1 MSDATRHSLNTSTTP
16 VMSSSTSDSTSAP
29 APSPSP
35 SPSSPDRREAW
46 QRGPVAGVPALLQPV
61 AHALIQ
67 TRDELTALSADL
79 PDAILWAR
87 PAGVASPGFHLRHV
101 SGVVDRLFT
110 YARGEQLSTEQK
122 TSLAGETEATREG
135 YAGNSKDTA
144 ESLAAAFAAQVET
157 ALAQLRATD
166 ESHLTDGRGVGR
178 AQIPS
183 TMLGLLSHAAEHT
196 QRHLGQFL
204 VTVRVARSSS
214 PGTA

>member
-1 MSDATRHSLNTSTTP
+1 MSP
-16 VMSSSTSDSTSAP
+16 STSDAASAP
-29 APSPSP
+29 APAPA
-35 SPSSPDRREAW
+35 PDRREAW

-67 TRDELTALSADL
+67 TRDELTALSAGL

-110 YARGEQLSTEQK
+110 YALGEQLTDEQRK
-122 TSLAGETEATREG
+122 SLAAETEATREG
-135 YAGNSKDTA
+135 YAGNGTDTA

-166 ESHLTDGRGVGR
+166 EANLTDGRGVGR
-178 AQIPS
+178 AKIPS
-183 TMLGLLSHAAEHT
+183 TVLGLLSHAAEHT

-204 VTVRVARSSS
+204 VTVKVARTDSA
-214 PGTA
+214 GTG